1 MFNII
6 NYKLFKMNKFLAL
19 LLLFPVISIAQ
30 WKGNSDGD
38 NQKSNMIKYYME
50 SYVNQDYG
58 QLERIIANDATIRYN
73 EIEMN
78 KNSLK
83 DAEMGHHSLYSD
95 ISFNT
100 WAVITSEY
108 ENGNVWT
115 HLWGEWTGTGNFTK
129 SKKTN
134 LVHLAYKWNGNN
146 QVENIVGFYDATHLN
161 NEIAASSKKK
171 K

>member
-1 MFNII
+1 M
-6 NYKLFKMNKFLAL
+6 KSFLAL
-19 LLLFPVISIAQ
+19 LLLFPLISIAQ
-30 WKGNSDGD
+30 WKGNSEGD

-78 KNSLK
+78 KESLK

-115 HLWGEWTGTGNFTK
+115 HLWGEWTGTGNSTK

-146 QVENIVGFYDATHLN
+146 QVENILGFFDATHLN
-161 NEIAASSKKK
+161 KEIAASSKKK

>member
-1 MFNII
+1 MKN
-6 NYKLFKMNKFLAL
+6 FLAL
-19 LLLFPVISIAQ
+19 FLLFPLISTAQ

-134 LVHLAYKWNGNN
+134 LVHLAYKWNGSN

>member
-1 MFNII
+1 MKNI
-6 NYKLFKMNKFLAL
+6 LAL
-19 LLLFPVISIAQ
+19 LLTFPFISIAQ
-30 WKGNSDGD
+30 WKGKSNGD

-108 ENGNVWT
+108 ENGHIWT
-115 HLWGEWTGTGNFTK
+115 HLWGEWTGTGKFTK
-129 SKKTN
+129 TKLTN

-146 QVENIVGFYDATHLN
+146 QVENILGVYDATHLN
-161 NEIAASSKKK
+161 NEIIASSNKKK
-171 K
+171 

>member
-1 MFNII
+1 MKN
-6 NYKLFKMNKFLAL
+6 FLAL
-19 LLLFPVISIAQ
+19 LLLFPLISIAQ
-30 WKGNSDGD
+30 WKGNSEGD

-78 KNSLK
+78 KNGLK

-108 ENGNVWT
+108 ENGHIWT
-115 HLWGEWTGTGNFTK
+115 HLWGEWTGTGKFTK
-129 SKKTN
+129 TKLTN

-146 QVENIVGFYDATHLN
+146 QVENILGVYDATHLN
-161 NEIAASSKKK
+161 NEIAASSNKKK
-171 K
+171 

>member
-1 MFNII
+1 MKN
-6 NYKLFKMNKFLAL
+6 FLAL
-19 LLLFPVISIAQ
+19 LLLFPLISIAQ
-30 WKGNSDGD
+30 WKGNSEGD

-73 EIEMN
+73 EIEMS

-108 ENGNVWT
+108 ENGHIWT
-115 HLWGEWTGTGNFTK
+115 HLWGEWTGTGKFTK
-129 SKKTN
+129 TKLTN

-146 QVENIVGFYDATHLN
+146 QVENILGVYDATHLY
-161 NEIAASSKKK
+161 NEIAASSNKKK
-171 K
+171 

>member
-1 MFNII
+1 MKNI
-6 NYKLFKMNKFLAL
+6 LAL
-19 LLLFPVISIAQ
+19 LLLFPLISNAQ
-30 WKGNSDGD
+30 WKGSSNGD

-108 ENGNVWT
+108 ENGHIWT
-115 HLWGEWTGTGNFTK
+115 HLWGEWTGTGKFTK
-129 SKKTN
+129 TRLTN

-146 QVENIVGFYDATHLN
+146 QVENILGVYDATHLN
-161 NEIAASSKKK
+161 NEILASSNKKK
-171 K
+171 

>member
-1 MFNII
+1 MKNI
-6 NYKLFKMNKFLAL
+6 LVL
-19 LLLFPVISIAQ
+19 LLLFPLFSIPQ
-30 WKGNSDGD
+30 CKGNSDGD

-73 EIEMN
+73 EIEMS

-108 ENGNVWT
+108 ENGHIWT
-115 HLWGEWTGTGNFTK
+115 HLWGEWTGTGKFTK
-129 SKKTN
+129 TKLTN

-146 QVENIVGFYDATHLN
+146 QVENILGVYDATHLN
-161 NEIAASSKKK
+161 NEIAASSNKKK
-171 K
+171 

>member
-1 MFNII
+1 MKNI
-6 NYKLFKMNKFLAL
+6 LAL
-19 LLLFPVISIAQ
+19 LLLFPLISNAQ
-30 WKGNSDGD
+30 WKGISNGD

-108 ENGNVWT
+108 ENGHIWT
-115 HLWGEWTGTGNFTK
+115 HLWGEWTGTGKFTK
-129 SKKTN
+129 TKLTN

-146 QVENIVGFYDATHLN
+146 QVENILGVYDATHLN
-161 NEIAASSKKK
+161 NEILASSNKKK
-171 K
+171 

>member
-1 MFNII
+1 MKNI
-6 NYKLFKMNKFLAL
+6 LAL
-19 LLLFPVISIAQ
+19 LLTFPLISIAQ
-30 WKGNSDGD
+30 WKGKSNGD

-108 ENGNVWT
+108 ENGHIWT
-115 HLWGEWTGTGNFTK
+115 HLWGEWTGTGKFTK
-129 SKKTN
+129 TKLTN

-146 QVENIVGFYDATHLN
+146 QVENILGVYDATHLN
-161 NEIAASSKKK
+161 NEIIASSNKKK
-171 K
+171 